1 MYSIGIDIGGTNLPV
16 GIVDLETK
24 KIVSR
29 RSTPFVRGMSPQEAM
44 DRVAQ
49 LAREQM
55 AALSVDMSQ
64 VAFAGMGVPA
74 VLMPDKGYVVH
85 ANNLDWYD
93 VEITSILEEKLG
105 CRVYL
110 ENDANAAAWAEYIAG
125 ACRGT
130 NTSVVLTLGTGL
142 GGGVIIDGKM
152 LWGSFYNG
160 GELGHMIV
168 EAENGIPCTCGN
180 RGCIERYTAATALI
194 YWGKKALE
202 NGEITALSDACGG
215 EADRI
220 NAKMVIDCAR
230 ESDPVC
236 CAIFEKY
243 VHYLAIMC
251 LNMVNFLDPEVI
263 AIGGGVSEAGDFLME
278 PLKKEVYKLIVNKDR
293 PYADIRRCEL
303 GSDAGIIGAALLG
316 LGREH

>member
-85 ANNLDWYD
+85 ANNLNWYD

-180 RGCIERYTAATALI
+180 RGWHRTLYGGDGADLLGQKGA
-194 YWGKKALE
+194 GKRRDHGAFGRL
-202 NGEITALSDACGG
+202 
-215 EADRI
+215 R
-220 NAKMVIDCAR
+220 
-230 ESDPVC
+230 
-236 CAIFEKY
+236 
-243 VHYLAIMC
+243 
-251 LNMVNFLDPEVI
+251 
-263 AIGGGVSEAGDFLME
+263 
-278 PLKKEVYKLIVNKDR
+278 
-293 PYADIRRCEL
+293 RRCR
-303 GSDAGIIGAALLG
+303 SDQREDGDRLRARKRSRLLRD
-316 LGREH
+316 L